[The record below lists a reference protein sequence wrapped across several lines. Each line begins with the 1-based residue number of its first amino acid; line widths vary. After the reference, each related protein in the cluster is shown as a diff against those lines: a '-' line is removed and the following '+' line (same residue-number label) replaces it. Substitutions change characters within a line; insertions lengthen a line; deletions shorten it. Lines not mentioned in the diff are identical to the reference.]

1 MLKGW
6 IALICAIVLTAA
18 GAVPTQPAPDL
29 RSYLDGLDWVVIGDL
44 GNPGFPGYGPWGQL
58 KGRGAIDYHY
68 RLTRTELTVTQ
79 WFEFVQAYAPYYD
92 GSLGESIGLI
102 GSFINFSGPLNDP
115 ESYYIAEG
123 AEDFPANQSWRMA
136 ARYCNWLHNGKQN
149 TEEAFSQGAYDT
161 STFTENEDGSYNDQA
176 TRSPGAKY
184 WIPSLDEWIKGVYYD
199 PASNGGEGG
208 WWWYPNS
215 SDEELIAGLP
225 WEGGQTNTTL
235 FWNLPDIPLEILEVG
250 AYPFVQSPWGLLDG
264 SGGMREWTE
273 EFGNSIHTRR
283 RTKGSSF
290 FSGEFWEL
298 KDHIANFSSAHV
310 NTTAMEGFRLAST
323 VPTFP
328 TVDSGPRD
336 SDN

>member
-6 IALICAIVLTAA
+6 IAFICALVLTAA
-18 GAVPTQPAPDL
+18 GAVPAQQAPDL
-29 RSYLDGLDWVVIGDL
+29 RSYLDGLDWVVIGDIR
-44 GNPGFPGYGPWGQL
+44 NPGFPGYGPWGQL

-68 RLTRTELTVTQ
+68 RLTRTEVTVAQ
-79 WFEFVQAYAPYYD
+79 WFEFVQAYAPYYE
-92 GSLGESIGLI
+92 GSYGQSIGLT
-102 GSFINFSGPLNDP
+102 GSFIYIDGPLNDP
-115 ESYYIAEG
+115 DSYHIVKGTEN
-123 AEDFPANQSWRMA
+123 FPANQSWRMA
-136 ARYCNWLHNGKQN
+136 ARYCNWLHNGKEN

-225 WEGGQTNTTL
+225 WEGGETNTTL
-235 FWNLPDIPLEILEVG
+235 FWYIPDTPLEVLEVG
-250 AYPFVQSPWGLLDG
+250 AYPFTQSPWGLLDG

-290 FSGEFWEL
+290 FSGDLWEIE
-298 KDHIANFSSAHV
+298 DFIVESRPASA
-310 NTTAMEGFRLAST
+310 NTTTMEGFRLASR
-323 VPTFP
+323 VPAFP